1 MLRKAKK
8 WKPVCGML
16 SSQQQQISVKTTELW
31 YAVCTTVAHSWR
43 SGTDSLKLGGRWDK

>member
-8 WKPVCGML
+8 WKPVCGVL

-31 YAVCTTVAHSWR
+31 YAVCTTAVYSWR
-43 SGTDSLKLGGRWDK
+43 SGTDGVWSLPA